1 MQADSEAARYIATS
15 KSRLSQLRVSAPG
28 RGGWAPP
35 DSVETWAWPF
45 STLQS
50 VGIAEGIKMECAA
63 GNVLALEPRGLNR
76 VQAAAYVGV
85 SPTLFDEMVQDG
97 RMPQPKRINSRR
109 VWDRRQLDEAF
120 EALPNKDDP
129 NPWDAET
136 DAAT

>member
-1 MQADSEAARYIATS
+1 M
-15 KSRLSQLRVSAPG
+15 
-28 RGGWAPP
+28 
-35 DSVETWAWPF
+35 
-45 STLQS
+45 

-63 GNVLALEPRGLNR
+63 GNVLALEPRGVNR